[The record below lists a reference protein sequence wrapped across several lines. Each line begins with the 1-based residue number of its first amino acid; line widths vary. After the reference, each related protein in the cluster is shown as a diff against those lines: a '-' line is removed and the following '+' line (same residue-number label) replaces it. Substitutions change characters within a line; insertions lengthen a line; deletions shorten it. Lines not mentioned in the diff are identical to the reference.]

1 MKDVHTLGNQP
12 ERLPRWVALAREA
25 VDDVA

>member
-1 MKDVHTLGNQP
+1 MKDVHTLNNQP

-25 VDDVA
+25 IGETA